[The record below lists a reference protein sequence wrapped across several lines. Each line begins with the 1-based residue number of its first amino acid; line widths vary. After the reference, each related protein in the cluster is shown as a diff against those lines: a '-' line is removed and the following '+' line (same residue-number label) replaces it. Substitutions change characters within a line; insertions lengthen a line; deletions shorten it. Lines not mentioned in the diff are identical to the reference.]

1 MSLPDL
7 LPAPSAPA
15 QTDGVELQ
23 VILDSLLQATEQAD
37 RWADYRRKLLD
48 TLFTLRD
55 LGRVEDR
62 FTHAGWGIQ
71 YSPGRTSYDYSAC
84 PAVIDLEAKLQEARE
99 AAVVARVAV
108 QKPSTPFWVVRRPRP
123 VPAAQ
128 EAA

>member
-1 MSLPDL
+1 MSPSDL

-37 RWADYRRKLLD
+37 RWADHRRKLLD
-48 TLFTLRD
+48 TFSTLHD

-62 FTHAGWGIQ
+62 FTHAGWPIQ
-71 YSPGRTSYDYSAC
+71 YSAGRTSYDYSAC
-84 PAVIDLEAKLQEARE
+84 PAVIELEAKLQEARE
-99 AAVVARVAV
+99 AAVVAKTATL
-108 QKPSTPFWVVRRPRP
+108 KPPTPFWIVRRPK
-123 VPAAQ
+123 ASQKAQ